1 MLHHLRS
8 QLILVVGTLLICC
21 IGYPLL
27 LLLIGMG
34 LFPSQ
39 AAGSLL
45 TDSQGTVIGS
55 RLIAQPFK
63 GDEWFQPRP
72 SAVDYNAAGSGG
84 SNLGANNPKLRER
97 VETSLVS
104 IQATGTVP
112 ADAVTTSG
120 SGLDPHITLANAQLQ
135 MKRIA
140 LAWARKTQQQESQVQ
155 AIVDKLLTLHA
166 FEPMFSLTGSP
177 PLLNVLELN
186 LALQKSFSTQR

>member
-8 QLILVVGTLLICC
+8 QLILIVGTLLLCC

-27 LLLIGMG
+27 LLFIGVG

-39 AAGSLL
+39 ATGSLL
-45 TDSQGTVIGS
+45 TDAKGTVIGS
-55 RLIAQPFK
+55 RIIAQPFK

-97 VETSLVS
+97 VEASLRTV
-104 IQATGTVP
+104 QATGTVP
-112 ADAVTTSG
+112 ADAVTASG

-135 MKRIA
+135 VKRVAATRRIDTKQLRTLLDEMKFA
-140 LAWARKTQQQESQVQ
+140 VPLTQEQL
-155 AIVDKLLTLHA
+155 I
-166 FEPMFSLTGSP
+166 P
-177 PLLNVLELN
+177 VLELN
-186 LALQKSFSTQR
+186 LQVSQRFPLPAPDTK

>member
-1 MLHHLRS
+1 MISHLRA
-8 QLILVVGTLLICC
+8 QLILVAGTVLLCC

-39 AAGSLL
+39 VAGSLL
-45 TDSQGTVIGS
+45 ADSQGTIIGS

-97 VETSLVS
+97 VVAALKT
-104 IQATGTVP
+104 IQSTGTVP
-112 ADAVTTSG
+112 ADAVTASG
-120 SGLDPHITLANAQLQ
+120 SGLDPHITLANAQMQ
-135 MKRIA
+135 VKRIA
-140 LAWARKTQQQESQVQ
+140 AARRMDDKQLTALVDEMKFAIPLTQEQLV
-155 AIVDKLLTLHA
+155 
-166 FEPMFSLTGSP
+166 P
-177 PLLNVLELN
+177 VLELN
-186 LALQKSFSTQR
+186 LLLSQRFPITVPNTK

>member
-8 QLILVVGTLLICC
+8 QLFLVVGTLLICC

-39 AAGSLL
+39 ASGSLL
-45 TDSQGTVIGS
+45 TDSSGAVIGS

-97 VETSLVS
+97 VEASLKS

-112 ADAVTTSG
+112 ADAVTASG

-140 LAWARKTQQQESQVQ
+140 QAWARKTQQQESQTE
-155 AIVDKLLTLHA
+155 AIIDKLLTQQS
-166 FEPMFSLTGSP
+166 FESLFGLAGSP
-177 PLLNVLELN
+177 PLVNVLELN
-186 LALQKSFSTQR
+186 LALQKSFAEQR

>member
-1 MLHHLRS
+1 MISHFRA
-8 QLILVVGTLLICC
+8 QLILVAGTVLLCC

-27 LLLIGMG
+27 LFLIGMG

-45 TDSQGTVIGS
+45 TDAKGTVIGS

-97 VETSLVS
+97 VVAALKTLQS
-104 IQATGTVP
+104 TGTIP
-112 ADAVTTSG
+112 ADAVTASG

-140 LAWARKTQQQESQVQ
+140 QAWARKTQQQESQTE
-155 AIVDKLLTLHA
+155 AIIDKLLKEHA
-166 FEPMFSLTGSP
+166 YEPMFGLAGCP
-177 PLLNVLELN
+177 PLVKVLELN
-186 LALQKSFSTQR
+186 LVLQKSFAEQR